1 MTTTALSHRNEL
13 RATRGPSRTVPFTR
27 LATVETRKLT
37 DTRTAIALLVLL
49 ALGGIVA
56 MIGHAVF
63 LPPDVQDVATGSAVA
78 LGVFLPVLGII
89 SVTSE
94 WSKGTALTTFAL
106 EPRRRR
112 VLAAKVVAGVTLA
125 LAVSALMIA
134 LAYPVTAAVAAA
146 EGGSAVYR
154 VDPSALVGWTVTNVL
169 FTLCGIALGSM
180 LLNAAA
186 AIVVYFAAS
195 VVWSFV
201 GISGGLGGDLAR
213 WLDLN
218 STAAPLSTGALGAD
232 AVGPLLAS
240 IGVWIALPLL
250 LGLVRVSRIEMR

>member
-1 MTTTALSHRNEL
+1 MTTTALSHHNEL

-49 ALGGIVA
+49 ALGGVVA
-56 MIGHAVF
+56 MVGHAVF
-63 LPPDVQDVATGSAVA
+63 LPPDVQDVATGSAFA
-78 LGVFLPVLGII
+78 LGVFLPVLGIVT
-89 SVTSE
+89 VTSE

-106 EPRRRR
+106 EPRRWR

-134 LAYPVTAAVAAA
+134 LAFPVTAAVAAA
-146 EGGSAVYR
+146 EGGAATFTI
-154 VDPSALVGWTVTNVL
+154 DPAALAGWTVTNVL
-169 FTLCGIALGSM
+169 FALCGIALGSM
-180 LLNAAA
+180 LLGAAA
-186 AIVVYFAAS
+186 SIVVYFAAS
-195 VVWSFV
+195 IVWSFV
-201 GISGGLGGDLAR
+201 GISSELGSDLAH
-213 WLDLN
+213 WLDLG
-218 STAAPLSTGALGAD
+218 STVTPLSNGELGAD

-250 LGLVRVSRIEMR
+250 LGLIRTSRIELR